1 MTKRYLYL
9 ALALSMSGCS
19 TMDQSLQL
27 GGAIGALS
35 GTTATYTGYTAG
47 GHPPPFEAVAIGAG
61 IGTLL
66 GITTAYFTH
75 KSVEADRKACD
86 AEQIEMQFGDLPPS
100 PFIVPKQQ
108 IKKGTKQ

>member
-1 MTKRYLYL
+1 MNKRYLYL
-9 ALALSMSGCS
+9 ALIFAVSGCS
-19 TMDQSLQL
+19 TMDQSIQL

-35 GTTATYTGYTAG
+35 GTTATYAGYTAG
-47 GHPPPFEAVAIGAG
+47 GHPPSFEAIAIGAG

-100 PFIVPKQQ
+100 PFVVPKPE
-108 IKKGTKQ
+108 IKKSMKR